1 MAGCGGSYSAS
12 AGQVVEGYEQA
23 LATGGYS
30 AACHFLTPT
39 TRAQLTRVAKAPNCA
54 AAIGRCLPNNAI
66 VPKKDQ
72 SQLLYATV
80 VTSGHGSG
88 TKVAISGNPVANAI
102 RRVSLKPK
110 PGGWI
115 LTSFGEGF
123 TGCQAGHTKTGPQGK
138 THGRRHH

>member
-1 MAGCGGSYSAS
+1 
-12 AGQVVEGYEQA
+12 VVEGYEQA

-30 AACHFLTPT
+30 AACHFLAPQ
-39 TRAQLTRVAKAPNCA
+39 TRERLARDGGASNCA
-54 AAIGRCLPNNAI
+54 AAVTRCLPNNAI

-88 TKVAISGNPVANAI
+88 TKVSISGNPVANAI
-102 RRVSLKPK
+102 RNVSLKPK

-115 LTSFGEGF
+115 LTSYGEGF
-123 TGCQAGHTKTGPQGK
+123 TGCQPGTKKNHSQGK
-138 THGRRHH
+138 TRGRRHH